1 MAGRRAPADDTD
13 ALERLYAVEPEEFV
27 AERKRLET
35 ELRQRGRDEEAADVA
50 GRRKPTLPVHAANRL
65 ARAGPDDVA
74 ALLAAAQQIASA
86 HESGQ
91 AEQLRRAQ
99 AELAQRVRMLVGA
112 AEEAAGRS
120 LSDDAEQRLATLLRA
135 AAVDPETAPLL
146 QRGVL
151 AEEVEPSGF
160 DALAGLS
167 LAAPSAASRPA
178 RPPETKGARQNA
190 KRRERVDRLEREL
203 ADAHEALRRAEAELD
218 TAQRAANRARR
229 RVGDAEKRLERA
241 QDAV

>member
-1 MAGRRAPADDTD
+1 
-13 ALERLYAVEPEEFV
+13 
-27 AERKRLET
+27 
-35 ELRQRGRDEEAADVA
+35 
-50 GRRKPTLPVHAANRL
+50 
-65 ARAGPDDVA
+65 
-74 ALLAAAQQIASA
+74 
-86 HESGQ
+86 
-91 AEQLRRAQ
+91 
-99 AELAQRVRMLVGA
+99 MLVGA